1 MSDSDQS
8 SIPTIKL
15 KEGEPGISSLSPIG
29 LAFSEAITYINHHKR
44 LNLEEDARK
53 WLIDAASSIIE
64 RLKTELEGLYQITSR
79 GDLTKVPLWVTR
91 PSECLSIFIKCPP
104 ALSKQYSQEI
114 VSFLDSLMY
123 ACGFSSEIQF
133 TSQVEISCDIWFP
146 EAGQEGKYTDP
157 NARDKI
163 FDKSFQE
170 KLVANIKKF
179 LRS

>member
-1 MSDSDQS
+1 MSDSNQS

-114 VSFLDSLMY
+114 SSLRKLKSLAIY
-123 ACGFSSEIQF
+123 EINWRA
-133 TSQVEISCDIWFP
+133 TMDCHRHPHHEKHLEPISKMETP
-146 EAGQEGKYTDP
+146 TR
-157 NARDKI
+157 ARR
-163 FDKSFQE
+163 Q
-170 KLVANIKKF
+170 
-179 LRS
+179 